1 MDGLG
6 LRVYRGEWQS
16 TATGLPHVVV
26 IRHTHTHRGWHR
38 YIHTHNDETTLEN
51 VGQDSCYGSMDRIDL
66 YIDE

>member
-1 MDGLG
+1 MKKSNVC
-6 LRVYRGEWQS
+6 RYRFVTRCCHTS
-16 TATGLPHVVV
+16 HT
-26 IRHTHTHRGWHR
+26 HTHTHRGWHR